1 MKKLAM
7 GVAAMLSG
15 LFLLALPVILILTN
29 KHVVENADRLK
40 VGIQEDLL
48 FDVSNY
54 RLAKDEDLAILDIP
68 AELQLKALPLRRTPV
83 VSRRNRLY
91 NRIPDGPG

>member
-29 KHVVENADRLK
+29 KHVVENADRLN
-40 VGIQEDLL
+40 VGIQKDLL

-83 VSRRNRLY
+83 VSGRNRLY
-91 NRIPDGPG
+91 DRIPDGPG